1 MKYQIVALLTGLLVS
16 SQSLGGHQMLLG
28 GVLAGNQAL
37 AEDHHASEHTTPI
50 AKPGQIVVVFEVP
63 CTDSAQS
70 LAILNELIA
79 YEAVNSPIAYSS
91 VAVSINESTVGAI
104 DVHESMAAME
114 QAFAWQEGDETWT
127 ALQAKAFEACSTSLD
142 QLTAK
147 IYNAH

>member
-1 MKYQIVALLTGLLVS
+1 MKYQTFALLTGLLVS
-16 SQSLGGHQMLLG
+16 GQSFAGHH
-28 GVLAGNQAL
+28 
-37 AEDHHASEHTTPI
+37 DASETMVPI
-50 AKPGQIVVVFEVP
+50 ANAGQIVVVFEGP
-63 CTDSAQS
+63 CTDSAQG

-104 DVHESMAAME
+104 DVHGSMAAME
-114 QAFAWQEGDETWT
+114 EAFAWQEGDETWT
-127 ALQAKAFEACSTSLD
+127 AMQAKAFEACSTPLD